1 MNSQSQKQ
9 VKVFSVIAA
18 VLALLCIAAII
29 WILHSLFPKA
39 PPVDFPENYEQL
51 TVRQYGAEEEQ
62 IVYPEDADLLL
73 DVLRDAQPTRRQSVN
88 DFPAGREYTTFTI
101 HGSGDSPSYAR
112 FFLYE
117 DGDDMILEIPY
128 GGIYIVKD
136 PEHRIFGRE
145 IPGNDLDKE

>member
-1 MNSQSQKQ
+1 MNSKSQKRIRI
-9 VKVFSVIAA
+9 FSVTAA
-18 VLALLCIAAII
+18 VLALLCMAGFIL
-29 WILHSLFPKA
+29 ILHGMFPKA
-39 PPVDFPENYEQL
+39 KPVDFPKDFERL
-51 TVRQYGAEEEQ
+51 TVIPYGSETEQ
-62 IVYPEDADLLL
+62 TVYPEDAALLL

>member
-39 PPVDFPENYEQL
+39 PPVAFPENYEQL
-51 TVRQYGAEEEQ
+51 TVRQYGAEEER